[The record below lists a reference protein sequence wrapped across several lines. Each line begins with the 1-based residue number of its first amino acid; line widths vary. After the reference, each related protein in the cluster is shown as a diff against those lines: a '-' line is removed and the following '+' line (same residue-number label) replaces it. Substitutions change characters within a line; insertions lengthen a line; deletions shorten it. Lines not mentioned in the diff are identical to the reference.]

1 MKRILLLV
9 AAAFAVA
16 SASAQM
22 DPMAPIPTDPELRT
36 GTLPNGMT
44 YYVRHNEKPKGQAD
58 FYILHN
64 VGAIQENDAQQG
76 LAHFLEHMAFNGT
89 KNLPGKQLIEYLEK
103 IGVKFGANL
112 NAGTSWDQTVY
123 NISDV
128 PTSRQGIIDSALLI
142 LHDWSHFIAL
152 QPEEIDSE
160 RGVIMEELRTRDGAS
175 WRSSINMLKAVGKGS
190 KYEHRNLIGYLD
202 GLKGFDHDELE
213 DFYHTWYRPDY
224 QAVIVVGDIDAEA
237 VEAQIKTLMADI
249 PAPEAGA
256 PEKEVI
262 SVPDNEEP
270 IVSIFTDPEMQGSK
284 VQLFIKR
291 PAVPAEFNNTVM
303 GEINGVIEAYVSTM
317 ANARLQELAMQAD
330 APFLGGGMGTGDVL
344 GVIPTLNATAYIAM
358 TQDGELARGFEA
370 LYTEMEKV
378 RRFGFTQGEFERA
391 QENLLRQAERSYT
404 NRNDRQ
410 NEQFVNDYLSNYQKN
425 SPIPDA
431 ETEWQLDSM
440 LLRMVNVE
448 AVNAFAQQTI
458 TPTNQVIVVTAP
470 EKEGLATPTSGELL
484 AIRERVMNSEI
495 EAYEDDVVK
504 EPLIPEG
511 TELKGSKV
519 KKTSEDA
526 AYGTIE
532 WTLANGTRIV
542 VKPTTYKADEVR
554 MSAVAKGGLSRLS
567 DEEYYMGEMMSSINA
582 MSGVGKFSST
592 ELRKQLTGKSASVQ
606 TSVESYT
613 SAMSGYCSPKDIETM
628 LQLLYLNFT
637 QPRFDRTD
645 YDNLMKMVRAQLA
658 NVKSN
663 PDYLM
668 QDKVLEVTYAN
679 HPRRQ
684 MLEEEQL
691 AAFDFG
697 KLPAI
702 YAKLYPD
709 ANSFVFTFVGNID
722 PEVLKPLV
730 EKYIGSIPASKKKMT
745 WADDKVREVE
755 GEVTEDFT
763 VAMQQPKVSVHF
775 GYSGQMPYSLKNK
788 VAMTFLT
795 QALDSRYLVS
805 IREEK
810 GGTYGVQ
817 VGGATSYIPE
827 ESYNMAIAFDTNEQM
842 ADELCGIIVAEIR
855 RIAEEGP
862 QSADIEKT
870 REFLLKEWNNALEQN
885 AGWLSFLQAKY
896 GSGLDY
902 VADYEQ
908 TVRSLTD
915 ADVQALARKILDDG
929 NVVKVVMRP
938 EAAAAEE

>member
-1 MKRILLLV
+1 MKKIFLLV
-9 AAAFAVA
+9 FAAFAVA
-16 SASAQM
+16 GASAQM
-22 DPMAPIPTDPELRT
+22 DPMAPIPADPELRT

-89 KNLPGKQLIEYLEK
+89 KNLPDKMLIDYLEK

-112 NAGTSWDQTVY
+112 NAGTSWDYTVY

-152 QPEEIDSE
+152 EPEEIDSE

-175 WRSSINMLKAVGKGS
+175 WRSSINMLKAVGKGT

-202 GLKGFDHDELE
+202 GLKGFDHDELA

-237 VEAQIKTLMADI
+237 VESQIKTLMSDI
-249 PAPEAGA
+249 PAPAADA
-256 PEKEVI
+256 PAKETI
-262 SVPDNEEP
+262 TVPDNEEP
-270 IVSIFTDPEMQGSK
+270 IVSIFTDPEMQGTR

-291 PAVPAEFNNTVM
+291 PAVPTQFNNTVM
-303 GEINGVIEAYVSTM
+303 GEINNVIEAYVTTM
-317 ANARLQELAMQAD
+317 ANARLQELSMQAD
-330 APFLGGGMGTGDVL
+330 APFLGGGMGSGDVV
-344 GVIPTLNATAYIAM
+344 GVIPTLNATLFVAV
-358 TQDGELARGFEA
+358 TQDGELNRGFEA
-370 LYTEMEKV
+370 LCTEMEKI
-378 RRFGFTQGEFERA
+378 RRHGFTQGEFERA
-391 QENLLRQAERSYT
+391 QENLMRQAERSYA

-410 NEQFVNDYLSNYQKN
+410 NSQFVDDYLSNYQKN
-425 SPIPDA
+425 TPIPDA

-440 LLRMVNVE
+440 LIKMVNVD

-470 EKEGLATPTSGELL
+470 EKEGLATPTAEELL
-484 AIRERVMNSEI
+484 SIRERVMNSEV

-519 KKTSEDA
+519 KKTSTNE
-526 AYGTIE
+526 AYGTTE

-542 VKPTTYKADEVR
+542 VKPTTFKADEVR

-567 DEEYYMGEMMSSINA
+567 DDEYYMGEMMPSINM

-592 ELRKQLTGKSASVQ
+592 ELRKQLSGKSASVQ
-606 TSVESYT
+606 PSVQEYS
-613 SAMSGYCSPKDIETM
+613 SAMGGVCSPKDIETM

-645 YDNLMKMVRAQLA
+645 YDNLLKMVNAQLA

-663 PDYLM
+663 PDYQM
-668 QDKVLEVTYAN
+668 QDKVLDVTYGHN
-679 HPRRQ
+679 PRRQ

-691 AAFDFG
+691 ATFDFE
-697 KLPAI
+697 KLPDV
-702 YAKLYPD
+702 YAKLFPD
-709 ANSFVFTFVGNID
+709 ANSFTFLFVGNID

-730 EKYIGSIPASKKKMT
+730 EKYIGSIPASKKPMT
-745 WADDKVREVE
+745 WVDDKVRKVE

-775 GYSGQMPYSLKNK
+775 GYSGQMPYDLKNK
-788 VAMTFLT
+788 IAMTFLT
-795 QALDSRYLVS
+795 QALDSRSLVS

-817 VGGATSYIPE
+817 VGGSSSYIPE
-827 ESYNMAIAFDTNEQM
+827 KTYNMVISFDTNEEM
-842 ADELCGIIVAEIR
+842 ADELCDIIVAEIR
-855 RIAEEGP
+855 KIAEEGP
-862 QSADIEKT
+862 LTEDVEKT
-870 REFLLKEWNNALEQN
+870 REFLLKEWNNSLEQN
-885 AGWLSFLQAKY
+885 AGWLAYLQAKY

-902 VADYEQ
+902 VAGYEEA
-908 TVRSLTD
+908 VRSLTN
-915 ADVQALARKILDDG
+915 ADVQALAKKILADD
-929 NVVKVVMRP
+929 NLVKVIMRP
-938 EAAAAEE
+938 EAAEAE

>member
-1 MKRILLLV
+1 MKKIFLLV
-9 AAAFAVA
+9 FAAFAVA
-16 SASAQM
+16 GASAQM
-22 DPMAPIPTDPELRT
+22 DPMAPIPADPELRT

-89 KNLPGKQLIEYLEK
+89 KNLPDKMLIDYLEK

-112 NAGTSWDQTVY
+112 NAGTSWDYTVY

-152 QPEEIDSE
+152 EPEEIDSE

-175 WRSSINMLKAVGKGS
+175 WRSSINKLKAVGKGT

-202 GLKGFDHDELE
+202 GLKGFDHDELA

-237 VEAQIKTLMADI
+237 VESQIKTLMSDI
-249 PAPEAGA
+249 PAPAADA
-256 PEKEVI
+256 PAKETI
-262 SVPDNEEP
+262 TVPDNEEP
-270 IVSIFTDPEMQGSK
+270 IVSIFTDPEMQGTR

-291 PAVPAEFNNTVM
+291 PAVPTQFNNTVM
-303 GEINGVIEAYVSTM
+303 GEINTVIEAYVTTM
-317 ANARLQELAMQAD
+317 ANARLQELSMQAD
-330 APFLGGGMGTGDVL
+330 APFLGGGMGSGDVV
-344 GVIPTLNATAYIAM
+344 GVIPTLNATLFVAV
-358 TQDGELARGFEA
+358 TQDGELNRGFEA
-370 LYTEMEKV
+370 LCTEMEKI
-378 RRFGFTQGEFERA
+378 RRHGFTQGEFERA
-391 QENLLRQAERSYT
+391 QENLMRQAERSYA

-410 NEQFVNDYLSNYQKN
+410 NSQFVDDYLSNYQKN
-425 SPIPDA
+425 TPIPDA

-440 LLRMVNVE
+440 LIKMVNVD

-458 TPTNQVIVVTAP
+458 MPTNQVIVVTAP
-470 EKEGLATPTSGELL
+470 EKEGLATPTAEELL
-484 AIRERVMNSEI
+484 SIRERVMNSEV

-519 KKTSEDA
+519 KKTSTNE
-526 AYGTIE
+526 AYGTTE

-542 VKPTTYKADEVR
+542 VKPTTFKADEVR

-567 DEEYYMGEMMSSINA
+567 DDEYYMGEMMPSINM

-592 ELRKQLTGKSASVQ
+592 ELRKQLSGKSASVQ
-606 TSVESYT
+606 PSVQEYS
-613 SAMSGYCSPKDIETM
+613 SAMGGVCSPKDIETM

-645 YDNLMKMVRAQLA
+645 YDNLLKMVNAQLA

-663 PDYLM
+663 PDYQM
-668 QDKVLEVTYAN
+668 QDKVLDVTYGHN
-679 HPRRQ
+679 PRRQ

-691 AAFDFG
+691 ATFDFE
-697 KLPAI
+697 KLPDV
-702 YAKLYPD
+702 YAKLFPD
-709 ANSFVFTFVGNID
+709 ANSFTFLFVGNID

-730 EKYIGSIPASKKKMT
+730 EKYIGSIPASKKPMT
-745 WADDKVREVE
+745 WVDDKVRKVE

-775 GYSGQMPYSLKNK
+775 GYSGQMPYDLKNK
-788 VAMTFLT
+788 IAMTFLT

-817 VGGATSYIPE
+817 VGGSSSYIPE
-827 ESYNMAIAFDTNEQM
+827 KTYNMVISFDTNEEM
-842 ADELCGIIVAEIR
+842 ADELCDIIVAEIR
-855 RIAEEGP
+855 KIAEEGP
-862 QSADIEKT
+862 LTEDVEKT
-870 REFLLKEWNNALEQN
+870 REFLLKEWNNSLEQN
-885 AGWLSFLQAKY
+885 AGWLAYLQAKY

-902 VADYEQ
+902 VAGYEEA
-908 TVRSLTD
+908 VRSLTN
-915 ADVQALARKILDDG
+915 ADVQALAKKILADD
-929 NVVKVVMRP
+929 NLVKVIMRP
-938 EAAAAEE
+938 EAAEAE

>member
-1 MKRILLLV
+1 MKKIFLLV
-9 AAAFAVA
+9 FAAFAVA
-16 SASAQM
+16 GASAQM
-22 DPMAPIPTDPELRT
+22 DPMAPIPADPELRT

-89 KNLPGKQLIEYLEK
+89 KNLPDKMLIDYLEK

-112 NAGTSWDQTVY
+112 NAGTSWDYTVY

-152 QPEEIDSE
+152 EPEEIDSE

-175 WRSSINMLKAVGKGS
+175 WRSSINKLKAVGKGT

-202 GLKGFDHDELE
+202 GLKGFDHDELA

-237 VEAQIKTLMADI
+237 VESQIKTLMSDI
-249 PAPEAGA
+249 PAPAADA
-256 PEKEVI
+256 PAKETI
-262 SVPDNEEP
+262 TVPDNEEP
-270 IVSIFTDPEMQGSK
+270 IVSIFTDPEMQGTR

-291 PAVPAEFNNTVM
+291 PAVPTQFNNTVM
-303 GEINGVIEAYVSTM
+303 GEINNVIEAYVTTM
-317 ANARLQELAMQAD
+317 ANARLQELSMQAD
-330 APFLGGGMGTGDVL
+330 APFLGGGMGSGDVV
-344 GVIPTLNATAYIAM
+344 GVIPTLNATLFVAV
-358 TQDGELARGFEA
+358 TQDGELNRGFEA
-370 LYTEMEKV
+370 LCTEMEKI
-378 RRFGFTQGEFERA
+378 RRHGFTQGEFERA
-391 QENLLRQAERSYT
+391 QENLMRQAERSYA

-410 NEQFVNDYLSNYQKN
+410 NSQFVDDYLSNYQKN
-425 SPIPDA
+425 TPIPDA

-440 LLRMVNVE
+440 LIKMVNVD

-458 TPTNQVIVVTAP
+458 MPTNQVIVVTAP
-470 EKEGLATPTSGELL
+470 EKEGLATPTAEELL
-484 AIRERVMNSEI
+484 SIRERVMNSEV

-519 KKTSEDA
+519 KKTSTNE
-526 AYGTIE
+526 AYGTTE

-542 VKPTTYKADEVR
+542 VKPTTFKADEVR

-567 DEEYYMGEMMSSINA
+567 DDEYYMGEMMPSINM

-592 ELRKQLTGKSASVQ
+592 ELRKQLSGKSASVQ
-606 TSVESYT
+606 PSVQEYS
-613 SAMSGYCSPKDIETM
+613 SAMGGVCSPKDIETM

-645 YDNLMKMVRAQLA
+645 YDNLLKMVNAQLA

-663 PDYLM
+663 PDYQM
-668 QDKVLEVTYAN
+668 QDKVLDVTYGHN
-679 HPRRQ
+679 PRRQ

-691 AAFDFG
+691 ATFDFE
-697 KLPAI
+697 KLPDV
-702 YAKLYPD
+702 YAKLFPD
-709 ANSFVFTFVGNID
+709 ANSFTFLFVGNID

-730 EKYIGSIPASKKKMT
+730 EKYIGSIPASKKPMT
-745 WADDKVREVE
+745 WVDDKVRKVE

-775 GYSGQMPYSLKNK
+775 GYSGQMPYDLKNK
-788 VAMTFLT
+788 IAMTFLT

-817 VGGATSYIPE
+817 VGGSSSYIPE
-827 ESYNMAIAFDTNEQM
+827 KTYNMVISFDTNEEM
-842 ADELCGIIVAEIR
+842 ADELCDIIVAEIR
-855 RIAEEGP
+855 KIAEEGP
-862 QSADIEKT
+862 LTEDVEKT
-870 REFLLKEWNNALEQN
+870 REFLLKEWNNSLEQN
-885 AGWLSFLQAKY
+885 AGWLAYLQAKY

-902 VADYEQ
+902 VAGYEEA
-908 TVRSLTD
+908 VRSLTN
-915 ADVQALARKILDDG
+915 ADVQALAKKILADD
-929 NVVKVVMRP
+929 NLVKVIMRP
-938 EAAAAEE
+938 EAAEAE